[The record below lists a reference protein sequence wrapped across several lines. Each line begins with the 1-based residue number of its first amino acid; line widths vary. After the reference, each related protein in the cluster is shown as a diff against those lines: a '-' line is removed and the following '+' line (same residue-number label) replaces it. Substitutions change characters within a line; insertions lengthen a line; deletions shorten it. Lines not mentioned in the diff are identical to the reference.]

1 MAVVG
6 QFAGIETV
14 AEHTFARGCN
24 PERTV
29 AVESDVCHHLDSFA
43 FFAVLEQLLAFPVGR
58 VEEADSVLGG
68 HYQLVLIRHD
78 VADDVEG
85 RVSGLSASMR

>member
-58 VEEADSVLGG
+58 SKR
-68 HYQLVLIRHD
+68 QIPFW
-78 VADDVEG
+78 VATT
-85 RVSGLSASMR
+85 SWC

>member
-29 AVESDVCHHLDSFA
+29 AVEVMSATILI
-43 FFAVLEQLLAFPVGR
+43 LLPSLLSWNSCWHFPLA

>member
-29 AVESDVCHHLDSFA
+29 AVESDICHHLD
-43 FFAVLEQLLAFPVGR
+43 FFCLLCCPGTVVGISR
-58 VEEADSVLGG
+58 WVEEADSVLGG
-68 HYQLVLIRHD
+68 YHQW
-78 VADDVEG
+78 
-85 RVSGLSASMR
+85 SW

>member
-43 FFAVLEQLLAFPVGR
+43 FFAVLEQLLAFPVGSR
-58 VEEADSVLGG
+58 RGRFRFGWPLPAGADKARCRG
-68 HYQLVLIRHD
+68 
-78 VADDVEG
+78 
-85 RVSGLSASMR
+85 